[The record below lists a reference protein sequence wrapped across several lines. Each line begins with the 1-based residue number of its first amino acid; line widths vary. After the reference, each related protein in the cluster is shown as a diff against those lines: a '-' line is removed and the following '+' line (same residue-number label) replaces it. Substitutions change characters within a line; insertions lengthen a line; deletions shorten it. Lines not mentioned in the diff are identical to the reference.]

1 MLSVLFIYV
10 RSHLDLW
17 IAMRAMMKEDEG
29 YTPPPTLLHLLLL
42 LLHLLLHLLLL
53 LLLLHL
59 LLLHLL
65 LHSSSYS
72 HALSNVDGFVVP

>member
-42 LLHLLLHLLLL
+42 LLHLLLH
-53 LLLLHL
+53 
-59 LLLHLL
+59 
-65 LHSSSYS
+65 SSSYS

>member
-29 YTPPPTLLHLLLL
+29 YTPPPTTLLLLLL
-42 LLHLLLHLLLL
+42 LLH

>member
-42 LLHLLLHLLLL
+42 LLHLLLH
-53 LLLLHL
+53 
-59 LLLHLL
+59 
-65 LHSSSYS
+65 SSSNS

>member
-29 YTPPPTLLHLLLL
+29 YTPPPTLMLCQMWT
-42 LLHLLLHLLLL
+42 
-53 LLLLHL
+53 
-59 LLLHLL
+59 
-65 LHSSSYS
+65 
-72 HALSNVDGFVVP
+72 ALWFRECQR

>member
-1 MLSVLFIYV
+1 
-10 RSHLDLW
+10 
-17 IAMRAMMKEDEG
+17 MMKEDEG
-29 YTPPPTLLHLLLL
+29 YTPPPTLLHLHLLLL